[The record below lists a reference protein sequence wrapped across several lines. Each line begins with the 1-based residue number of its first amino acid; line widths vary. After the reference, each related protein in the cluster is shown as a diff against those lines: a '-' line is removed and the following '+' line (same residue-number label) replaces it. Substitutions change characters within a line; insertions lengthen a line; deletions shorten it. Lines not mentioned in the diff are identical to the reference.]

1 MIYIV
6 LDNQKAEKTLSRQLH
21 SKLKKIQELF
31 KYLHRNLRT
40 FQGLPLNFKDFS
52 RLCEPCYI
60 PFLTQKVTCQKSHF
74 SSLLAAGDVSR
85 GGTSAFQ
92 RQKFHTDG
100 VKSVWNPIISA
111 G

>member
-6 LDNQKAEKTLSRQLH
+6 LDNQKAEKTLSRLLH

-52 RLCEPCYI
+52 RLCEPCSI
-60 PFLTQKVTCQKSHF
+60 PFLT
-74 SSLLAAGDVSR
+74 
-85 GGTSAFQ
+85 
-92 RQKFHTDG
+92 
-100 VKSVWNPIISA
+100 
-111 G
+111 